1 MDGANLV
8 SQIVQIIVS
17 GITEM
22 GKGIGAG
29 ISNVVQQMAFTTTG
43 TGESATTT
51 LSVWF
56 IVVLA
61 FAGISLAV
69 GLTRL
74 VYTFLTTL
82 GK

>member
-1 MDGANLV
+1 MTGENLV
-8 SQIVQIIVS
+8 SEIVKIIVS

-29 ISNVVQQMAFTTTG
+29 ISGAVEAMAFTSG
-43 TGESATTT
+43 TGDSKT

>member
-1 MDGANLV
+1 MTGSNLV
-8 SQIVQIIVS
+8 TQIVQIIVS

-22 GKGIGAG
+22 GKGIGKG
-29 ISNVVQQMAFTTTG
+29 ISDAVQAMAFTG
-43 TGESATTT
+43 TGEQQT

>member
-1 MDGANLV
+1 MAGTKLV
-8 SQIVQIIVS
+8 EEIVKIIVS
-17 GITEM
+17 GITER

-29 ISNVVQQMAFTTTG
+29 ISGAVQEMAFTG
-43 TGESATTT
+43 TGETQA

>member
-1 MDGANLV
+1 MSGTELV

-29 ISNVVQQMAFTTTG
+29 ISGAVQAMAFTTS
-43 TGESATTT
+43 GESTTM
-51 LSVWF
+51 SVWF

>member
-1 MDGANLV
+1 MDGSKLV
-8 SQIVQIIVS
+8 GEIVKIIVS

-29 ISNVVQQMAFTTTG
+29 ISGAVQAMAFTG
-43 TGESATTT
+43 TGETQT

>member
-1 MDGANLV
+1 MSGANLV
-8 SQIVQIIVS
+8 TEIVQIIVS
-17 GITEM
+17 GITER
-22 GKGIGAG
+22 GKGIGQG
-29 ISNVVQQMAFTTTG
+29 ISGAVQAMAFTG
-43 TGESATTT
+43 TGESQT

>member
-1 MDGANLV
+1 MNGATLV
-8 SQIVQIIVS
+8 TQIVQIIVS

-29 ISNVVQQMAFTTTG
+29 ISGAVQAMAFTG
-43 TGESATTT
+43 TGETQT

>member
-1 MDGANLV
+1 MTGENLV
-8 SQIVQIIVS
+8 TEIVKIIVS

-29 ISNVVQQMAFTTTG
+29 ISGAVEAMAFTAG
-43 TGESATTT
+43 TGDTKT